1 MATGE
6 GVLVERDWSP
16 VGLNL
21 PPTGSSSGLGESF
34 MGAPGGFDGSATVW
48 AIASSERISADC
60 ADAMARE
67 SALSGVSLSA
77 VGEDSGDSRHNDDLS
92 NSGGQVVRAESSS
105 RIDVA
110 SRRGVLSLGVGIE
123 AS

>member
-21 PPTGSSSGLGESF
+21 PTTDSSSGLVDSF
-34 MGAPGGFDGSATVW
+34 MGAPGVFKGPETVW

-67 SALSGVSLSA
+67 SALSGTSLSA
-77 VGEDSGDSRHNDDLS
+77 VGEASGDSLHSDGLS
-92 NSGGQVVRAESSS
+92 NSGGQVVRAEISSS
-105 RIDVA
+105 IGVA

-123 AS
+123 AN

>member
-1 MATGE
+1 MLA
-6 GVLVERDWSP
+6 ERDDWSP

-21 PPTGSSSGLGESF
+21 PTTGSSSGLVASF
-34 MGAPGGFDGSATVW
+34 IGAPGVFKGSETVW

-60 ADAMARE
+60 ADAMTRE

-77 VGEDSGDSRHNDDLS
+77 VEEDSGESLHKDDLS
-92 NSGGQVVRAESSS
+92 NSGGQVVRAEISS